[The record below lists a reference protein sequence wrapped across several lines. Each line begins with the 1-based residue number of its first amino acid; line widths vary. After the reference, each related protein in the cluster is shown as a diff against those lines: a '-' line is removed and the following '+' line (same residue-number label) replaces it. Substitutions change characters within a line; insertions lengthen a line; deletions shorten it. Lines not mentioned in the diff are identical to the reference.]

1 MFNFISYSLV
11 LAAKGK
17 TKELMKVSCG
27 ALIVNLII
35 NLLLYKCMG
44 FMRVTPMVMAMLVNA

>member
-1 MFNFISYSLV
+1 MFNFISYFLV
-11 LAAKGK
+11 LAAKEK
-17 TKELMKVSCG
+17 TKDLMKVSCG